1 MHSWDDAKE
10 TLEDLWLEK
19 KWKLDD
25 IVKELSTKHHFY
37 KVESQYKAQFKKWGW
52 SKNFRKSKITT
63 VAKHYKS
70 RAAVGKPFTRV
81 FIDGKQVEG
90 HKVRRVMKDQIRE
103 ATRLISLN
111 RNLIT
116 NVDGRVLPFGDSLTL
131 SDWLYQYWFF
141 CFKTAKHWGKGPR
154 IWTAELLNFD
164 QYLSAARPSLP
175 GTPQDMIHPSAS
187 YNNDEP
193 MLPSDLCRWYIH
205 VRQATYEE
213 IPEEVYEPPAFAQPN
228 SSDERTWTSWSP
240 NEQPASLQAHLRD
253 ALEHN
258 DFSPT
263 PATDLPVAIPQI
275 AKAADE
281 ERSSELLVEALGFSI
296 MSRNVDQM
304 LQISR
309 QLRRKGIDPV
319 SLHPIHLATS
329 FLDGSKTCCDAI
341 FMLTAMYT
349 GAKVHAMYL
358 NEHGHTILD
367 NLMIAIIKSHTSA
380 RPVDLD
386 DNLRDVERFAGEEVD
401 ICGRWDADSPCADVS
416 VAALLSIDSF
426 VECDHVE
433 LTAAELAEEIM
444 ALPAFGIWN
453 TKIKT
458 GWAVLTGILR
468 RCEAAHV
475 AWARKEN
482 LNPESHDCIAKPH
495 GENEFM
501 GPTEHGE
508 DDFMGSTEPHDM
520 LQEMHFEDLHSTCFT
535 GEKNIG
541 TLWSSVQAEF
551 LSYRR
556 LNDGLGW
563 MSQYFSMESLREKL
577 EKGEHLVVGY
587 TEHNLLK
594 AHCACHSFGCYPL
607 ALLSDAIDPNLAN
620 LDVWERATYGI
631 LLEE

>member
-1 MHSWDDAKE
+1 
-10 TLEDLWLEK
+10 
-19 KWKLDD
+19 
-25 IVKELSTKHHFY
+25 
-37 KVESQYKAQFKKWGW
+37 
-52 SKNFRKSKITT
+52 
-63 VAKHYKS
+63 
-70 RAAVGKPFTRV
+70 
-81 FIDGKQVEG
+81 
-90 HKVRRVMKDQIRE
+90 
-103 ATRLISLN
+103 
-111 RNLIT
+111 
-116 NVDGRVLPFGDSLTL
+116 L

-401 ICGRWDADSPCADVS
+401 ICGRWDADSPCVRQLYARGQTSIPPSWKHKFCNTSIQAICHCIDRMFSHMPRPLLLQTPSGLYVRRCFSPDCGKKLQLQPLHSLVMTAYHLATQGRDGEDLFGIIACALCLISHNFNPSIKADVS

>member
-1 MHSWDDAKE
+1 
-10 TLEDLWLEK
+10 
-19 KWKLDD
+19 
-25 IVKELSTKHHFY
+25 
-37 KVESQYKAQFKKWGW
+37 
-52 SKNFRKSKITT
+52 
-63 VAKHYKS
+63 
-70 RAAVGKPFTRV
+70 
-81 FIDGKQVEG
+81 
-90 HKVRRVMKDQIRE
+90 
-103 ATRLISLN
+103 
-111 RNLIT
+111 
-116 NVDGRVLPFGDSLTL
+116 L

-401 ICGRWDADSPCADVS
+401 ICFTLGAKHRYLPAGNTSSAILQSRQYVTALTECSLTCHDLYCFRHPAGCTFADVS
-416 VAALLSIDSF
+416 ALTVAKN
-426 VECDHVE
+426 C
-433 LTAAELAEEIM
+433 
-444 ALPAFGIWN
+444 N
-453 TKIKT
+453 
-458 GWAVLTGILR
+458 
-468 RCEAAHV
+468 C
-475 AWARKEN
+475 N
-482 LNPESHDCIAKPH
+482 LCI
-495 GENEFM
+495 
-501 GPTEHGE
+501 
-508 DDFMGSTEPHDM
+508 
-520 LQEMHFEDLHSTCFT
+520 
-535 GEKNIG
+535 
-541 TLWSSVQAEF
+541 V
-551 LSYRR
+551 
-556 LNDGLGW
+556 
-563 MSQYFSMESLREKL
+563 
-577 EKGEHLVVGY
+577 
-587 TEHNLLK
+587 
-594 AHCACHSFGCYPL
+594 
-607 ALLSDAIDPNLAN
+607 
-620 LDVWERATYGI
+620 
-631 LLEE
+631 